1 MSGLTALDA
10 QFAEGNVP
18 LAVLLGTIGVTAT
31 VRAVLPEPNEGH
43 AIAART
49 REEARTA
56 DAFSA
61 MLLGVVALH
70 ERLTTLID
78 PDRPE
83 RATEAVPPAL
93 PMTGLGR

>member
-18 LAVLLGTIGVTAT
+18 LAVLLGTIDATAT
-31 VRAVLPEPNEGH
+31 VRAVLPDPEEED

-49 REEARTA
+49 REEPRTA

-61 MLLGVVALH
+61 MLLGVIALH

-83 RATEAVPPAL
+83 RATEAVLPAL

>member
-10 QFAEGNVP
+10 KFAEGNVP
-18 LAVLLGTIGVTAT
+18 LAVLLGTLGATAT
-31 VRAVLPEPNEGH
+31 VRAALPEPEVDH

-49 REEARTA
+49 REEPRTA
-56 DAFSA
+56 DAFRA
-61 MLLGVVALH
+61 MLLGVIALH

-78 PDRPE
+78 PDRRE
-83 RATEAVPPAL
+83 RAAEAAPSAL

>member
-18 LAVLLGTIGVTAT
+18 LAVLLGAIGATAI
-31 VRAVLPEPNEGH
+31 VRAVLPEPVGEH

-49 REEARTA
+49 REEPRIA

-78 PDRPE
+78 PDRPQ
-83 RATEAVPPAL
+83 RATDETPPTL